1 LALGRYCYK
10 IAEAAG
16 TGNKVCGTR
25 NTPEKIGKNF
35 NPENTCGELWVMF
48 KLFKIER
55 LQSYNQVRNIAR
67 FLAKNEFHKN
77 KFSLAKNGAIFV
89 AVLEIFFN
97 TCLLQKV
104 TKMEKRFKN
113 R

>member
-1 LALGRYCYK
+1 LALGRYFYK

-25 NTPEKIGKNF
+25 NAPEKIGKNF

-67 FLAKNEFHKN
+67 FSQRTNFTKTNFLW
-77 KFSLAKNGAIFV
+77 
-89 AVLEIFFN
+89 
-97 TCLLQKV
+97 Q
-104 TKMEKRFKN
+104 KMEQLSLPC
-113 R
+113 